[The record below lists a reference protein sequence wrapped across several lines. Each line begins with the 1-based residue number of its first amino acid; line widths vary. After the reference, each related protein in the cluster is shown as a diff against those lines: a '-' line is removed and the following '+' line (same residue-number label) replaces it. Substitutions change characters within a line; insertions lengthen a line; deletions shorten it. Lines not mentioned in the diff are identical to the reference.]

1 MGRRGL
7 NGLRAGEGH
16 QREGTCGG
24 ESDLDGY
31 GVRMAQNVTGDGVD
45 VKPLGTIWR

>member
-1 MGRRGL
+1 MVSELGK
-7 NGLRAGEGH
+7 ATSEKEH
-16 QREGTCGG
+16 AEV